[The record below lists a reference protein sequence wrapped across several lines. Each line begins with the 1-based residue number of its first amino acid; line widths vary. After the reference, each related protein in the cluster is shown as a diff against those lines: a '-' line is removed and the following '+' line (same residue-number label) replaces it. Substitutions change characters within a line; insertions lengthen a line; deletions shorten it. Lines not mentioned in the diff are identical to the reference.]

1 MVAPGVNIKELI
13 NFEPSK
19 FEDFVRDDL
28 IYMDDDQIKVHDKGL
43 MFARNIAMAL
53 DPALNQGENVYSK
66 TV

>member
-1 MVAPGVNIKELI
+1 MTDHEIKELI

-19 FEDFVRDDL
+19 FEDFVLDDL
-28 IYMDDDQIKVHDKGL
+28 IYIDDDQIKVHDKGL